1 MNDKNKKIAEL
12 EALLFVFG
20 EPISFKDVAL
30 HLFIS
35 EQEARELI
43 NEYNLELQDEK
54 RGLFL
59 IFDQDKV
66 QLSTKPIFANFI
78 SNLIKKELSENLTP
92 ASLETL
98 AIVLYLG
105 PISRSRIEYFRGVDS
120 SFILRNLMMRGL
132 IERVE
137 SKSPHYT
144 YLYQPTF
151 KLLRHLGLQK
161 IEDLPDY
168 DKFKSLNKQFE
179 ELNLKD
185 NQNNG

>member
-1 MNDKNKKIAEL
+1 MNDLDKKIAEL

-20 EPISFKDVAL
+20 EPISFKDIAE
-30 HLFIS
+30 HLSIS
-35 EQEARELI
+35 EEEARQVV
-43 NEYNLELQDEK
+43 NEYNLELQNEK
-54 RGLFL
+54 RGLCL
-59 IFDQDKV
+59 IIDQDRV
-66 QLSTKPIFANFI
+66 QLGTKAIFSNFV

-98 AIVLYLG
+98 AIILYFG

-137 SKSPHYT
+137 SKSSSA

-151 KLLRHLGLQK
+151 KLLRHLGLK
-161 IEDLPDY
+161 SVRDLPDY
-168 DKFKSLNKQFE
+168 DKFKNLNKQFE
-179 ELNLKD
+179 ELNLKEGQD
-185 NQNNG
+185 NE